1 MSEMEMRIK
10 CLVPKLTKF
19 PLSSLLELGG
29 GEGSEKKK
37 VKSSPENLSL
47 HFILE
52 CILVI
57 NNENFI

>member
-1 MSEMEMRIK
+1 MPRSKAHKI
-10 CLVPKLTKF
+10 

-29 GEGSEKKK
+29 GVGSEKKK
-37 VKSSPENLSL
+37 VKSSHENLSL

-57 NNENFI
+57 NIENFK